1 MDKESLN
8 PDFIAQIGHLKRKI
22 SKFLRPKRL
31 LNKTLDGISFLLVV
45 EEYLNIFN
53 KGETLTISGIVQR
66 TEQEERKFLMNH
78 IQDWID
84 YFFETNFLDSE
95 MVQKAVIKLLEMA
108 GEDNIDF
115 RFEVFQKA
123 FQYFQEELV
132 QKKESEKAIRLK
144 FLIKSLENVNSAW
157 PELEG
162 IDVLH
167 KILEDESLKQKLFS
181 IEEIYEGFI
190 ENLFLKEKATFR
202 NQLDIFREKLNNRD
216 SNCIFL
222 QDQLELLQKENIQWK
237 TELSKLEQEY
247 QNLRIKMNSQKEE
260 LIHLRKIS
268 SGESSLTIQLEVLI
282 KKNAELN
289 QENLQIKQTFSDL
302 NTLRLNENLVNLLEE
317 LKISEEDHKF
327 DMIAHHM
334 QEVLVND
341 NNLLRKRIIE
351 LEQNQK
357 NLEENIK
364 KLSISNQNIQKY

>member
-341 NNLLRKRIIE
+341 NNCLLYTSPSPRD
-351 LEQNQK
+351 
-357 NLEENIK
+357 
-364 KLSISNQNIQKY
+364 LSTSRMPSSA